1 MPLPERTDPAQAVNL
16 LREYRARKIS
26 RTELTV
32 RLSTE
37 CNFPADLIDNII
49 RDADKAN
56 EKPPPA

>member
-1 MPLPERTDPAQAVNL
+1 MLPERTNPEQAVNL

-37 CNFPADLIDNII
+37 CNFPSDLIDNII

-56 EKPPPA
+56 ENATPT